1 MSGLAE
7 VLARKSEESRA
18 LFWSVCSY
26 RQISNVTI
34 ERAVELHMTLV
45 KMDMVHFDR
54 MLHLYNSA
62 AHDARGL
69 IDVPGLCKKCP
80 EA

>member
-1 MSGLAE
+1 MSGLAD
-7 VLARKSEESRA
+7 VLARKSEEARA

-26 RQISNVTI
+26 RHIANVTI
-34 ERAVELHMTLV
+34 ERAVELHMSLC

-54 MLHLYNSA
+54 MLRLYNSV
-62 AHDARGL
+62 AHDAKGL
-69 IDVPGLCKKCP
+69 IEVPGLCKKCP